1 MIPVKIIRKP
11 DDPQG
16 VLRASLGG
24 TREIGFYLVY
34 RGDTGDILH
43 LLAHAM
49 EAIGR
54 DITRGIEHPIA
65 EEDGKH
71 M

>member
-1 MIPVKIIRKP
+1 MTVKIIRKP

-24 TREIGFYLVY
+24 ASEIGFYLVY
-34 RGDTGDILH
+34 RGDPDEIISM
-43 LLAHAM
+43 LAYIMTELAQDL
-49 EAIGR
+49 R
-54 DITRGIEHPIA
+54 DGIKHPVA